1 MPFIYKDKALEMCR
15 GQEYIDY
22 SHLATL
28 ITKLISWMT
37 NCSLI
42 LARNY
47 SPNLEFLTKI
57 LKCMH

>member
-1 MPFIYKDKALEMCR
+1 MPFIYKDQAEMFR

-22 SHLATL
+22 SHITTL

-47 SPNLEFLTKI
+47 SANLEFLTKI

>member
-1 MPFIYKDKALEMCR
+1 MPFIYKDQAEMCR

-22 SHLATL
+22 SHIATL
-28 ITKLISWMT
+28 IIKLISWMT

-47 SPNLEFLTKI
+47 SANLEFLKKV